1 MSAETL
7 GTSVGA
13 RLWYEGAAWTVVQL
27 DGSAVLLRS
36 ADRFM
41 RVHAPALVGV
51 ARALDD
57 PMQEEGP
64 HAELDAVILAGLTR
78 AQRSCIEAEAEG
90 TDARS
95 GVT

>member
-41 RVHAPALVGV
+41 RVHAPALVGES
-51 ARALDD
+51 ARVLCRYF
-57 PMQEEGP
+57 
-64 HAELDAVILAGLTR
+64 AGSGSRLR
-78 AQRSCIEAEAEG
+78 AS
-90 TDARS
+90 
-95 GVT
+95 